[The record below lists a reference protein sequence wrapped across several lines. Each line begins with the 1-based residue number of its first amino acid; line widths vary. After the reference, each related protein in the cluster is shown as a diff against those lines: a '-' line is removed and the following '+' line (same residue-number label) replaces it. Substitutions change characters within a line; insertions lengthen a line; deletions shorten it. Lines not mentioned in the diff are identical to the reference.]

1 MDVEIFIPGHGPI
14 GTKEDV
20 KDMKDIL
27 SFIVNVAD
35 KAYATGER
43 DPVALAYRT
52 KIPEKWTTYGE
63 QERLVMNFCSYW
75 KEIDSSYQM
84 PQVFELLNL
93 AGVYHEFLSK
103 RSSQ

>member
-1 MDVEIFIPGHGPI
+1 MEVEIFVPGHGPI

-20 KDMKDIL
+20 RDVKDIL
-27 SFIVNVAD
+27 SFIVNAAD
-35 KAYATGER
+35 KAYAIGER

-52 KIPEKWTTYGE
+52 KIADKWTKYGE

-84 PQVFELLNL
+84 PEFFDLMNL
-93 AGVYHEFLSK
+93 AGLYHEFLSK
-103 RSSQ
+103 RGSQ